1 MLKVLACF
9 FAMVSGLAHAGS
21 EELRM
26 IAPRN
31 QSMPLAQFEG
41 GHISGGI
48 LKDLG
53 EALAARLGRHAV
65 FTTVDGM
72 RIPAALT
79 AGEADGIC
87 YVRPIWIDGDY
98 HWSQPLIPDAEL
110 VAARPGA
117 PVLRSLLD
125 LRDRPVATVAGYRY
139 PRLEQVLGLR
149 FQRLDSTTMEENLQ
163 LVLAGKARYTVVGK
177 STLAWH
183 QKRNPQLRLRADLV
197 FASFSAQCAFSRRS
211 RVPPAEIDRAISS
224 LVQDGSVTNILAR
237 YR

>member
-9 FAMVSGLAHAGS
+9 LAAVSALAHANS
-21 EELRM
+21 AALRM

-31 QSMPLAQFEG
+31 QTMPLARFEAG
-41 GHISGGI
+41 KMNGGI

-53 EALAARLGRHAV
+53 EALAARLGRRAV
-65 FTTVDGM
+65 FITVDGA
-72 RIPAALT
+72 RIPAVLT
-79 AGEADGIC
+79 AGEADGVC

-110 VAARPGA
+110 VAAHPDA
-117 PVLRSLLD
+117 PVVRSLLD
-125 LRDRPVATVAGYRY
+125 LRDRPVATVTGYRY

-149 FQRLDSTTMEENLQ
+149 FQRLDSPTMEDNLKQ
-163 LVLAGKARYTVVGK
+163 IMQGKARYTVVGQGI
-177 STLAWH
+177 LAWQ
-183 QKRNPQLRLRADLV
+183 QKLNPALRLRADLV

-211 RVPPAEIDRAISS
+211 RVPAADIDRAISS
-224 LVQDGSVTNILAR
+224 LVHDGSVQKILAR